1 MPDAASTNLIYGD
14 NLQAI
19 VIATVE
25 SPSVHVLLESIIQY
39 APELPVYISGNNL
52 ELWGKVR
59 ARLKNDRVIFRPN
72 LASNFG
78 DAYNA
83 IVGYAFNTGH
93 YDSVIIAN
101 DDVVLTP
108 TTISKMQEDWDM
120 VTKEFLT
127 GFLGAR
133 SDYVLPAQNIRVAV
147 EDDKFVGLRWN
158 SENHIKMVDV
168 IAPIFA
174 AVSRKAWEVAQFP
187 STNWYSDNI
196 ICSDLNK
203 AGYQH
208 FVSRGYVHHAGS
220 QTVGE
225 DFAKCHEEPREWI
238 KANRPDMYSVFYA

>member
-1 MPDAASTNLIYGD
+1 M
-14 NLQAI
+14 QAI
-19 VIATVE
+19 VIATVD
-25 SPSVHVLLESIIQY
+25 SPSIHVLLESINQY
-39 APELPVYISGNNL
+39 ARELPVYISANSL
-52 ELWGKVR
+52 ELWGEVR
-59 ARLKNDRVIFRPN
+59 KRLGNDRIIFRPN
-72 LASNFG
+72 TATNFG

-83 IVGYAFNTGH
+83 IVNYAFVAGK
-93 YDSVIIAN
+93 YDSLIISN

-120 VTKEFLT
+120 VNKEFLT

-133 SDYVLPAQNIRVAV
+133 SDYVLPDQNIRVAI
-147 EDDKFVGLRWN
+147 EDDKFAGLRWN
-158 SENHIKMVDV
+158 SENHIKMADV

-220 QTVGE
+220 QTVGN
-225 DFAKCHEEPREWI
+225 DFKKCHEEPREWI
-238 KANRPDMYSVFYA
+238 KTNRPDMYEAIYGRV